1 MALDGAFLRFIKT
14 ELEEKLIGL
23 RVEKVFQPNRDELI
37 VAFRGVSGAYKVLMS
52 ARANSP
58 RVNITQH
65 PPENP
70 QTPPMLCMLL
80 RKRLTGARL
89 KAITQHQLE
98 RVLRFTFDATDE
110 LGDKIELSLI
120 AEIMGKYSNVIFV
133 DGSGNVRDMGGW
145 KTASGKTVKYG
156 MLYRGKNIDNATYL
170 GVATLKNL
178 GIKTEF
184 DLRYSKQKFQ
194 KEGTGFNYIFL
205 ETNAQYD
212 HILQEKFANEVKAN
226 YKKIFEVLSNSN
238 NYPIYTHCSAGADR
252 TGTYAFIL
260 NGLLGVSYEDLTR
273 DFELTSFSSAG
284 KRWRGT
290 GNGGTFASNDL
301 IMKTDSNYV
310 AWGKLYQEMM
320 NSKYNTDGTLSN
332 TIQNYLVNYVGVP
345 QSQIDSFKSIM
356 LG

>member
-133 DGSGNVRDMGGW
+133 DGSGNV
-145 KTASGKTVKYG
+145 
-156 MLYRGKNIDNATYL
+156 IDA
-170 GVATLKNL
+170 LK
-178 GIKTEF
+178 G
-184 DLRYSKQKFQ
+184 
-194 KEGTGFNYIFL
+194 
-205 ETNAQYD
+205 
-212 HILQEKFANEVKAN
+212 
-226 YKKIFEVLSNSN
+226 
-238 NYPIYTHCSAGADR
+238 
-252 TGTYAFIL
+252 
-260 NGLLGVSYEDLTR
+260 
-273 DFELTSFSSAG
+273 
-284 KRWRGT
+284 
-290 GNGGTFASNDL
+290 
-301 IMKTDSNYV
+301 
-310 AWGKLYQEMM
+310 
-320 NSKYNTDGTLSN
+320 
-332 TIQNYLVNYVGVP
+332 
-345 QSQIDSFKSIM
+345 SI
-356 LG
+356 